1 MKSPLLI
8 EHLHAKGIRD
18 HRVLEA
24 MTKVPRELF
33 VTEEYKKQAY
43 ENEALPIQCGQTIS
57 QPYVVARMTE
67 LLLSGNSLYK
77 VLEVGTGSG
86 YQAAILSQLVNEVYT
101 IERHR
106 LLLEQAEQRF
116 SQLELTN
123 IYSMHGDGY
132 LGWPDRAPFDGII
145 VTAATPEIPSNL
157 REQLKNGGRMVIPLG
172 VPFETQEICLV
183 TRHGSRFDVQLYD
196 TVVFV
201 PMVHGKADE

>member
-1 MKSPLLI
+1 MRSPLLI
-8 EHLHAKGIRD
+8 EHLHAHGIRD

-33 VTEEYKKQAY
+33 VTEEYKEQAY

-67 LLLSGNSLYK
+67 LLLGGGKLHK

-86 YQAAILSQLVNEVYT
+86 YQAAILSHLVSEVYT

-106 LLLEQAEQRF
+106 PLLEQAELRF
-116 SQLELTN
+116 SQLGLTN

-145 VTAATPEIPSNL
+145 VTAATPEIPPSL
-157 REQLKNGGRMVIPLG
+157 REQLNDGGRMVIPLG
-172 VPFETQEICLV
+172 VPFETQQICLV
-183 TRHGSRFDVQLYD
+183 TRHGARFDIQLYGA
-196 TVVFV
+196 VVFV
-201 PMVHGKADE
+201 PMVHGKAEE